1 MWCFTGAPDERARGR
16 GMEMGIGRGGG
27 WAWCIA
33 ESERRSRRQQ
43 GGVLV
48 VSWLSLSS
56 IQHKANPPQSQQRQ
70 PTETQNVRRLNETFY
85 VGSCGFRSVSLI

>member
-70 PTETQNVRRLNETFY
+70 PTKRKLPVVLTKLFMYEAADFA
-85 VGSCGFRSVSLI
+85 RSR